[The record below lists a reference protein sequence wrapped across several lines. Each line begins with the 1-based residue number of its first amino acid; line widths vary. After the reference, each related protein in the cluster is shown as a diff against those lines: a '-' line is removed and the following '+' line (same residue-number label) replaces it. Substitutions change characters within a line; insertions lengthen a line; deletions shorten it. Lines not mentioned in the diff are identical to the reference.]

1 MKTSMMNKSN
11 ATLSFISLALL
22 ASAAATSATSATS
35 APVVPDAGQVTRELQ
50 QQLELIAP
58 KAVTPL
64 RVEGEAAPKS
74 AASSDV
80 RIAVTSI
87 RITGYQVFTA
97 AELHALVAD
106 LAGAERSLAE
116 LNAGAARITA
126 YYRERGFVVARA
138 YLPAQDIKDG
148 AIVISVLEGVLDQQ
162 RVTNKSRLPDARAN
176 GYLGGIMQGDVMQAQ
191 QVDRALLLLA
201 DTPGVGGARASL
213 QPGSSVGTTDL
224 LVELDPAQAYAA
236 SVDADNYGNRY
247 IGEYR
252 VGAALALNSPL
263 MLGDLLSFRLL
274 TSGDLMSYARLAYQ
288 VPVGVSG
295 LKLGG
300 AYADTRY
307 KLGKEFASL
316 QARGTA
322 SSASVYASYPFLRS
336 QMANLS
342 GTLTWEN
349 KKLVDQTNS
358 PASNIDK
365 QVRLA
370 TVGLAG
376 SRQDALLGGGLAAFE
391 ASLARGD
398 LTMDAASLALD
409 AAPVSAQS
417 NGSFTRLAYT
427 LSRLQRVSDSDTLF
441 MSLTGQRASKNLN
454 SSEKFSLGGAS
465 GVRAYPQGEGSGD
478 QGWLASVEVRH
489 SLTSQLQGVLFYD
502 AGSVD
507 ISHDPYA
514 AGDNTRSIAGAGLG
528 LNGQYGRLQFKTS
541 VAWRTSGGQPTSEP
555 ASVKRNPRWW
565 AQASLPF

>member
-1 MKTSMMNKSN
+1 MKNSMMNKSN
-11 ATLSFISLALL
+11 ATLSIISLALL
-22 ASAAATSATSATS
+22 ASAAAHA
-35 APVVPDAGQVTRELQ
+35 APPVPDAGQVTRELQ
-50 QQLELIAP
+50 KQPELVVP
-58 KAVTPL
+58 KAVPPL
-64 RVEGEAAPKS
+64 RVEGEAAPKG

-80 RIAVTSI
+80 RIAVQSI
-87 RITGYQVFTA
+87 RVTGNQVFTA
-97 AELHALVAD
+97 AELEALVAD

-126 YYRERGFVVARA
+126 YYRERGYVVARA

-148 AIVISVLEGVLDQQ
+148 AVVVNVLEGVLDQQ

-176 GYLGGIMQGDVMQAQ
+176 GYLGGVKQGDVLQAQ

-201 DTPGVGGARASL
+201 DTPGVGGARAAL
-213 QPGSSVGTTDL
+213 QPGASVGTTDL

-236 SVDADNYGNRY
+236 SLDADNYGNRY

-263 MLGDLLSFRLL
+263 NLGDLLSFRLL
-274 TSGDLMSYARLAYQ
+274 TSGDLMRYARLAYQ

-316 QARGTA
+316 QAHGTA
-322 SSASVYASYPFLRS
+322 SSTSVYASYPFLRS

-349 KKLVDQTNS
+349 KKLVDQTDS
-358 PASNIDK
+358 PASHVDK
-365 QVRLA
+365 KVRLA

-376 SRQDALLGGGLAAFE
+376 SRQDALLGGGLTAFE

-398 LTMDAASLALD
+398 LAMDAASLALD
-409 AAPVSAQS
+409 AAPASAQS
-417 NGSFTRLAYT
+417 NGSFTKLAYT
-427 LSRLQRVSDSDTLF
+427 LNRLQRVSDSDTLF
-441 MSLTGQRASKNLN
+441 LSLAGQRASKNLN

-478 QGWLASVEVRH
+478 QGWLATVEVRH

-507 ISHDPYA
+507 ISHNPYA
-514 AGDNTRSIAGAGLG
+514 AGDNSRSIAGAGLG
-528 LNGQYGRLQFKTS
+528 LNGQYGRLQFRTS

-565 AQASLPF
+565 VQASLPF